1 MILLFKLRQV
11 KDPLFTTGKSTLTG
25 GTQPQQLWDL
35 TLAVNVTGVMNCMR
49 AQLQYITKP
58 GGSLVNVASTS
69 ALFGQPGSAAYAAS
83 KFAVLGLTESA
94 AGEFGRQGVRINS
107 ILP

>member
-1 MILLFKLRQV
+1 
-11 KDPLFTTGKSTLTG
+11 
-25 GTQPQQLWDL
+25 
-35 TLAVNVTGVMNCMR
+35 MNCMK
-49 AQLQYITKP
+49 AQLAYISRP
-58 GGSLVNVASTS
+58 GGSIVNVASTS

-94 AGEFGRQGVRINS
+94 AGEFGRQGIRINS